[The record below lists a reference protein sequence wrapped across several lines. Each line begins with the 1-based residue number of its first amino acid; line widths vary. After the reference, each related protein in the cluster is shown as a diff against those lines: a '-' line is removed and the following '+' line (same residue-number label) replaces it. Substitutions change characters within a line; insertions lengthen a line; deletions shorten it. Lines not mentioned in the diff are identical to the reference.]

1 MWLSDFWLHHYL
13 SWLAVRGGEEEED
26 TEDAGKVPVVTHPAS
41 HTKGRLEFQVSI
53 RSSFVLFW
61 SLESPSRRRQCIEIL
76 ERVHESAQHV
86 LTIWLIN
93 IITISHLPPVTARS
107 RVISCLAEVLWKV
120 WCAISGETWG
130 AQGRLLLPLQHTNNW
145 LARQD
150 QPGGWRDPK
159 TVQARH
165 SNITQTEITIT
176 AATTLQY
183 HQANR
188 LSKLPWLPCR
198 LLFYLVLML
207 RHAIQKIRSD
217 TQIDCWHS
225 YFDTDIT
232 VGGQRGT
239 WEIRK

>member
-1 MWLSDFWLHHYL
+1 MYWDPW
-13 SWLAVRGGEEEED
+13 
-26 TEDAGKVPVVTHPAS
+26 
-41 HTKGRLEFQVSI
+41 
-53 RSSFVLFW
+53 
-61 SLESPSRRRQCIEIL
+61 ES
-76 ERVHESAQHV
+76 
-86 LTIWLIN
+86 
-93 IITISHLPPVTARS
+93 S
-107 RVISCLAEVLWKV
+107 RVCSTCLDNLADKHHHNLTSSPCDSSEPSDLLPGWGCLEGLMCYQ
-120 WCAISGETWG
+120 WWDMRCPGETPATSPTHQQLTG
-130 AQGRLLLPLQHTNNW
+130 PT
-145 LARQD
+145 D